1 MRFVGTGVLDCPCS
15 EVFRIR
21 RKPVRKRRL
30 YRRVDVGIDPYE
42 VERKCPISIVGIDPY
57 EVERNVQFLLWDDAH
72 NVPIWRANAD
82 CTAGLSGRPV
92 PTAV

>member
-1 MRFVGTGVLDCPCS
+1 M
-15 EVFRIR
+15 
-21 RKPVRKRRL
+21 

-57 EVERNVQFLLWDDAH
+57 EVERKVQFLLWDDAH

-82 CTAGLSGRPV
+82 CTTGKDISFPNTRNRQPDFTKYVNGIIIFPKYHK
-92 PTAV
+92 